1 MASEDPPPEHL
12 NKGHTHRPLCPEV
25 FGDREEAKQQIPL
38 SGVPAQPLHCVVTA
52 SVRRGLLVSRRP
64 LRRALAAGRGGHPFP
79 SGAGAESRVP
89 CRLQTHP
96 PSDWPGAA
104 GGGGGF
110 RCPCSRVSRG
120 SRLEWRGPTPRSLPL
135 SAVGSEPSPP
145 LAVTRN
151 SFSPSNAFHSER
163 KRGQES
169 VPPCKPG
176 D

>member
-12 NKGHTHRPLCPEV
+12 NKGHTHRRLCPEV

-38 SGVPAQPLHCVVTA
+38 SRVPAQPLRCVVTA

-64 LRRALAAGRGGHPFP
+64 LRRVLAAGRGGHPFP

-104 GGGGGF
+104 GGGRFPMSVLTGQQGQPSGVAGAHAPF
-110 RCPCSRVSRG
+110 
-120 SRLEWRGPTPRSLPL
+120 
-135 SAVGSEPSPP
+135 SAVVCCG
-145 LAVTRN
+145 L
-151 SFSPSNAFHSER
+151 
-163 KRGQES
+163 
-169 VPPCKPG
+169 
-176 D
+176 